1 MNERLKKLIE
11 ELCALP
17 GPSGYEGP
25 VAAYMQEQFKPHA
38 DACYIDKA
46 GNSIARFDGTSG
58 RTIVVCG
65 HMDEVYYVVNRIQD
79 GFITVRP
86 GCHLDPSNADS
97 VPVQVLTEKGI
108 VNGLFGSTTAHLKQ
122 WEKPCELFI
131 DVGGNTDDILPGDA
145 VIYAPNLFW
154 MGEHLVASKALD
166 DRHSCAILIQ
176 LAEMFS
182 AQRPKDTVYLVGT
195 RMEETGMQ
203 GGAAY
208 IAKTLLADVYISIDT
223 NYGYDPK
230 LPESKTWRIGD
241 GPVIR
246 RWEKSNVRTVCFP
259 SRRISKAMA
268 EAGEELGI
276 PYGFDIAD
284 TFTDASGIYVERPE
298 CEIGDINVAR
308 RYSHSAHEVVD
319 IRDVIGCRDIVYTAI
334 QKYI

>member
-1 MNERLKKLIE
+1 
-11 ELCALP
+11 
-17 GPSGYEGP
+17 
-25 VAAYMQEQFKPHA
+25 
-38 DACYIDKA
+38 
-46 GNSIARFDGTSG
+46 
-58 RTIVVCG
+58 
-65 HMDEVYYVVNRIQD
+65 MDEVYYVVNRIQD

-230 LPESKTWRIGD
+230 LPEKQGPGGSATAPSSGD
-241 GPVIR
+241 GKNPTSAPFVSPAAASPR
-246 RWEKSNVRTVCFP
+246 RWPRRERNWASPTDSTSPTPSPMHLASMSNGPNVKLA
-259 SRRISKAMA
+259 ISM
-268 EAGEELGI
+268 L
-276 PYGFDIAD
+276 
-284 TFTDASGIYVERPE
+284 R
-298 CEIGDINVAR
+298 GDIPTPPMR
-308 RYSHSAHEVVD
+308 WSTSAM
-319 IRDVIGCRDIVYTAI
+319 
-334 QKYI
+334 